1 MLKRGDEQALEQFES
16 PRFAPGS
23 ADGREDNA
31 FGHRP
36 PWKKQAEAKAPSSRE
51 SPAGEPQNPEQ
62 PTETD
67 EQPGLP
73 GASSGESHKSFR
85 RRHPV
90 GVVVG
95 SALLVLAAAGGYLYW
110 NYASHFK
117 STDDAFI
124 AARQIAIA
132 PKVTGY
138 VTQVPVTDNQHVAA
152 GAVIARIDDRDY
164 RIALEQASAQVAAAQ
179 ATIQNIDAQI
189 AVQQAQIN
197 ASQAQVEQAQAT
209 LVFAQQQ
216 AARYEALARN
226 GAGTVQN
233 AQQYSSQLLQQQA
246 ALKSAQAALIVAQRQ
261 IESLKAQRS
270 SAEASLAQAVAQRDQ
285 AQLNLSY
292 TVVTA
297 AQAGRVVNLTASP
310 GEFAPA
316 GTNLTMFVP
325 DEIWVT
331 ANFKETQLACRVCA
345 SARRAFVVR
354 PPVEALMSINEGT
367 GKGVASTA
375 GEPANPWLIAIVV
388 ALAAFMEVLDTTI
401 ANVALNYIAGGLG
414 VSEDE
419 ASWVVTTYLV
429 ANAIIVTAT
438 GFLAN
443 RFGRKTF
450 FLVCLGLFTV
460 SSVLC
465 GLAWNLQALL
475 LFRVLQ
481 GFGGGGMVPV
491 AQSIL
496 ADSFPPFATRAA
508 LWPVQSVDTA
518 RTALI
523 NWIT

>member
-1 MLKRGDEQALEQFES
+1 MLKRNDEQALEQVES
-16 PRFAPGS
+16 PQFAAGS
-23 ADGREDNA
+23 ADGPEDNA

-36 PWKKQAEAKAPSSRE
+36 PWKKGPEAKAPPSWE
-51 SPAGEPQNPEQ
+51 PPAGEPQDPEQ

-67 EQPGLP
+67 EQPALP
-73 GASSGESHKSFR
+73 DASSEESRKSFR
-85 RRHPV
+85 RRQPI

-110 NYASHFK
+110 NYASHFE

-138 VTQVPVTDNQHVAA
+138 VTQVPVTDNEHVAV
-152 GAVIARIDDRDY
+152 GDVIARIDDRDY
-164 RIALEQASAQVAAAQ
+164 RIALAQASAQVGAAQ

-226 GAGTVQN
+226 GAGTIQN

-246 ALKSAQAALIVAQRQ
+246 ALKSAQAALVVAQRQ

-270 SAEASLAQAVAQRDQ
+270 SAEANLAQAVAQRDQ

-310 GEFAPA
+310 GEFAQA

-331 ANFKETQLACRVCA
+331 ANFKETQLASMRPGQPA
-345 SARRAFVVR
+345 SMHIDAYPKR
-354 PPVEALMSINEGT
+354 SIRGH
-367 GKGVASTA
+367 VASVQPGSGTA
-375 GEPANPWLIAIVV
+375 FSLLPAENATGNYVKVIQRVPVKIIIDNPPTDV
-388 ALAAFMEVLDTTI
+388 ALGPGMSVVPSVRVDAEPLLSERLAA
-401 ANVALNYIAGGLG
+401 
-414 VSEDE
+414 
-419 ASWVVTTYLV
+419 
-429 ANAIIVTAT
+429 
-438 GFLAN
+438 
-443 RFGRKTF
+443 
-450 FLVCLGLFTV
+450 
-460 SSVLC
+460 
-465 GLAWNLQALL
+465 
-475 LFRVLQ
+475 
-481 GFGGGGMVPV
+481 
-491 AQSIL
+491 SI
-496 ADSFPPFATRAA
+496 DH
-508 LWPVQSVDTA
+508 LWRHA
-518 RTALI
+518 
-523 NWIT
+523 